1 LRPPDLAAVQVLE
14 ERFHGALAAAG
25 AGTRLRGELD
35 VLLPQAARYTRAYR
49 PAAPGALADV
59 REERQG
65 IIAALRAGDED
76 LAGQGVAVHW
86 RRSLARLQPAI
97 RMLGEQGTW

>member
-1 LRPPDLAAVQVLE
+1 
-14 ERFHGALAAAG
+14 
-25 AGTRLRGELD
+25 
-35 VLLPQAARYTRAYR
+35 LLPQAARYRRAYG

-65 IIAALRAGDED
+65 IIAALRAGDVD